1 MEKRNYILEINME
14 VEYSQEHGLNEE
26 CDLASVNVQN
36 ELKTLASLYH
46 FQISFGSLQV
56 DPLPNSKTKFYRTQ
70 QLILTKQLVHLES
83 IAHFAMLF
91 QAASR
96 LIEVSVPDVLKVYQ
110 SIDYRVSF

>member
-36 ELKTLASLYH
+36 KLKTLASLYH

-96 LIEVSVPDVLKVYQ
+96 LTEASVPDVLKVYQ

>member
-1 MEKRNYILEINME
+1 MEKRIYILEINME

-36 ELKTLASLYH
+36 KLKTLASLYH

-83 IAHFAMLF
+83 VAHFAMLF

-96 LIEVSVPDVLKVYQ
+96 LIEVSELLVLQVSY
-110 SIDYRVSF
+110 SFDYRVVF